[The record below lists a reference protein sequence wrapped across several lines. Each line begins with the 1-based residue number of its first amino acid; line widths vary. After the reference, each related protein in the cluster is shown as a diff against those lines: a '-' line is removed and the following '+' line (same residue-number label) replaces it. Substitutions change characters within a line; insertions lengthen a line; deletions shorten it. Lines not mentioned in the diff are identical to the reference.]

1 MANTGSV
8 LKLEYIWLD
17 AAGKLRSKV
26 KVTSNPTP
34 SEWNYDGSSTGQR
47 ETASS
52 EVKLFPVKT
61 IKSPFG
67 SNELLVLCDSVNR
80 NKYAALFATADK
92 YEPMFGLEQ
101 EFFVM
106 ETATGR
112 PLGWGNQG
120 RPCTFQGPFYCS
132 VGQYA
137 YGRKLL
143 DDAVNNCIKAGLS
156 VTGYNME
163 VAPGQQEIQVCATG
177 IDACDQ
183 FYLMRYILE
192 RTAEMSGCWINYNP
206 KPYSEWNGSGCHI
219 NFSTKQMR
227 DARSN
232 DEFKAIIA
240 PMLSNLARSHC
251 EDLEF
256 YGGSEN
262 RARLTGTHETSSFE
276 KFSSGEADRTASV
289 RLPADPVGDGRMYFE
304 DRRPAAN
311 IDPYCATAVLVRAS
325 LPETMLLSE
334 VAGPLSHWGQ

>member
-1 MANTGSV
+1 MSQTNSLLAW
-8 LKLEYIWLD
+8 KLEYVWLD

-26 KVTSNPTP
+26 RVTTGPSPT
-34 SEWNYDGSSTGQR
+34 EWNYDGSSTGQR

-52 EVKLFPVKT
+52 EVKLYPVKT
-61 IKSPFG
+61 AKSPFG
-67 SNELLVLCDSVNR
+67 ENERLVLCDSVQR
-80 NKYAALFATADK
+80 NKYASLFAAADK
-92 YEPMFGLEQ
+92 YKPMFGLEQ

-120 RPCTFQGPFYCS
+120 RPATFQGPFYCS
-132 VGQYA
+132 VGQYS

-143 DDAVNNCIKAGLS
+143 DDAVNNCMRAELN

-163 VAPGQQEIQVCATG
+163 VAPGQQEIQLCASG

-192 RTAEMSGCWINYNP
+192 RTAESHGCWINYSP

-227 DARSN
+227 EASTN
-232 DEFKAIIA
+232 EKFKSIIA
-240 PMLSNLARSHC
+240 PMLSNLAESHRA
-251 EDLEF
+251 DLEF
-256 YGGSEN
+256 YGGSDN

-276 KFSSGEADRTASV
+276 KFSFGEADRTASV
-289 RLPADPVGDGRMYFE
+289 RLPVDPVGEGRVYFE

-311 IDPYCATAVLVRAS
+311 IDPYCATAVLLRACP
-325 LPETMLLSE
+325 PETP
-334 VAGPLSHWGQ
+334 VIF